1 MRFQFWKKEE
11 TVTTPGYAP
20 YEEINAKKTSTLGYF
35 FLLLMVVFGVWQG
48 NNFLSALQRS
58 VTAPVPNSSCL
69 SVLSSYAR
77 TNTDYY
83 YDYDNYYYSQ
93 TLLSSQCQFSER
105 EKALSLHI
113 LYQNIEP
120 NLIAYKEVQARI
132 TKIERAQSDASYSRE
147 TYITEYEASLLEDI
161 AGTENTVFDQGTI
174 QSSIVTQD
182 DYISRLNEALTTENA
197 EKSRLYEAVKTAV
210 APYRTTIAAAE
221 NQYQHELI
229 VHQFIQFLVSLIFVA
244 PLFALVWRRYHAS
257 KKNRSEY
264 AIIWGGLVATSGLLL
279 AEILLMFIYEVL
291 PHRILQ
297 AIFDF
302 LAQFEFIWTLLYWLG
317 FILVPLFFG
326 FLIYLIQKKFY
337 NKQAVM
343 MRALKNERCPGCSL
357 KLHHDMNHCPV
368 CGYKIKEHC
377 TACGAMTMRG
387 GGFCASCGANQ
398 TPQ

>member
-1 MRFQFWKKEE
+1 MRLQFWKKEE
-11 TVTTPGYAP
+11 TPLTPGYAP
-20 YEEINAKKTSTLGYF
+20 YEEIESKRTSNLGYF

-48 NNFLSALQRS
+48 NNFLSALQQS
-58 VTAPVPNSSCL
+58 VTAPVPNSNCL
-69 SVLSSYAR
+69 SVMLSYVDGEYNYNS
-77 TNTDYY
+77 
-83 YDYDNYYYSQ
+83 YYYSESPF
-93 TLLSSQCQFSER
+93 TYAQCQFSAR
-105 EKALSLHI
+105 EIGLSI
-113 LYQNIEP
+113 PVLYQNIEP
-120 NLIAYKEVQARI
+120 ELFAYRDVRTRINRIENALSEAR
-132 TKIERAQSDASYSRE
+132 YSRQ

-161 AGTENTVFDQGTI
+161 AGTQNTVFNQGTI
-174 QSSIVTQD
+174 QSSIITQD
-182 DYISRLNEALTTENA
+182 EYISRLNQSLDDEKVTEG
-197 EKSRLYEAVKTAV
+197 RLQQQIQTAV
-210 APYRTTIAAAE
+210 TPYKTTLEAAVD
-221 NQYQHELI
+221 QYRHDMI

-244 PLFALVWRRYHAS
+244 PLFVLVWRRYHAS
-257 KKNRSEY
+257 KNNRSEY

-279 AEILLMFIYEVL
+279 AEILLMFVYEVL
-291 PHRILQ
+291 PRRMLE

-302 LAQFEFIWTLLYWLG
+302 LAQFEFVWTLLYWLG

-368 CGYKIKEHC
+368 CGYKLKERC

-387 GGFCASCGANQ
+387 GGFCASCGTNQ